1 MFNGLIREI
10 GIVKSYKNSILE
22 IESSLKPK
30 IGDSIAINGACL
42 TAVKTGSDFF
52 SVQLSPESET
62 FLAIENFKHGK
73 KVHLETAMAM
83 GDRFEGHIIQGHIDS
98 IGTIYK
104 IEKFGNSYNFY
115 ILVSKNILKFIVPKG
130 SIAIDGV
137 SLTINE
143 VIISEAII
151 RLTII
156 NHTLENSIFNEYL
169 IGHRVN
175 IETDIFARYISH
187 IIDNRFSNSS
197 DSWDYID
204 KIMARY

>member
-62 FLAIENFKHGK
+62 LLAIENFQPGK
-73 KVHLETAMAM
+73 RVHLETAMAM

-98 IGTIYK
+98 IGTIHK
-104 IEKFGNSYNFY
+104 IDKFGNSYNFY

-156 NHTLENSIFNEYL
+156 NHTLKNSIFNEYL

-187 IIDNRFSNSS
+187 IIDNRFSNYS